1 MAIDDK
7 RLIVSDFDFDD
18 VKSNLKLFLEAQ
30 TEFTDYDFEGS
41 GMSVLLDIL
50 AYNTHYLGFNMNML
64 ANEMFLDSSS
74 LRSSVVSHAKTLGYE
89 VASVR
94 AAKAEV
100 DVTLFD
106 SVKSTG
112 TIPAGTVFT
121 ASVDST
127 NFQFV
132 TITDYTES
140 NTGSQISF
148 VNVPI
153 YEGTFVT
160 TRITVDKTDVE
171 QRFVIPDNRVDTN
184 TLIVKVQNSASDTTS
199 TSYTKTT
206 DISQVSSTSANYFI
220 QEVENGKHE
229 IYFGDGVVGKAL
241 STGNIVIMS
250 YVVTNSAA
258 ANTASIFSNLS

>member
-7 RLIVSDFDFDD
+7 RLIVSEFDFDD

-30 TEFTDYDFEGS
+30 NEFTDYDFEGS
-41 GMSVLLDIL
+41 GLSVLLDIL

-64 ANEMFLDSSS
+64 ANEMFLDSAA

-89 VASVR
+89 TASVR
-94 AAKAEV
+94 AAKAEI

-106 SVKSTG
+106 SVKTTG

-121 ASVDST
+121 TTVDEED
-127 NFQFV
+127 FQFV
-132 TITDYTES
+132 TIDDHTES
-140 NTGSQISF
+140 SSGRQINFTSI
-148 VNVPI
+148 PI

-184 TLIVKVQNSASDTTS
+184 TLIVTVQNSAADTTS
-199 TSYTKTT
+199 TTYTKTT
-206 DISQVSSTSANYFI
+206 DILQVPSMVRIKLPSQCKPYSCVMPCPHLHS
-220 QEVENGKHE
+220 
-229 IYFGDGVVGKAL
+229 
-241 STGNIVIMS
+241 
-250 YVVTNSAA
+250 
-258 ANTASIFSNLS
+258 

>member
-94 AAKAEV
+94 AAKAEIN
-100 DVTLFD
+100 VTLFD

-140 NTGSQISF
+140 NTGSQINF
-148 VNVPI
+148 ANVPI

-229 IYFGDGVVGKAL
+229 IYFGDGVVGKCPML
-241 STGNIVIMS
+241 
-250 YVVTNSAA
+250 
-258 ANTASIFSNLS
+258 